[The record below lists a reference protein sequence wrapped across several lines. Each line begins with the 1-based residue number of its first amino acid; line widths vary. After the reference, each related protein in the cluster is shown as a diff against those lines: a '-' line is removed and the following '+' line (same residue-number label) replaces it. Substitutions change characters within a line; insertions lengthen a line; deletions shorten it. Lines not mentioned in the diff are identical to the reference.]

1 MGIEERV
8 IAKLNAELAGKVE
21 SLPRSKELVNKY
33 VDQLNNIEKKLNIDE
48 ESDESENFRIVL
60 TESQNALDTIDEKLD
75 KIKNYEEKIEKHLK
89 KFRKVEEEIHSHLE
103 KITDLER
110 LVEYFRIVQDIQD
123 ISHELSKCIN
133 SKDDQK
139 TVNLFLS
146 LSGSPES
153 SDSVIGR
160 LQDVDAPN
168 LKFYSRQIAIH
179 WHDVIKKKLSSEFE
193 SILKSIKWPNLGH
206 LVDSFNPTKEAIF
219 KLSTLAEYL
228 FLVQLPGY
236 DRFMY
241 VKLSPSIVCPPIPA
255 PIELLIKPFR
265 IRFEYHFMSNRQTNR
280 PDKPEYFFT
289 QILNWA
295 KDNHHFV
302 GEIFQAPATRACA
315 TDNVRLEFVR
325 GLVQLTIEKLIN
337 DIEEISLDEQLFA
350 HLIDEI
356 LSFEQDL
363 KTMLLYP
370 NNIPSAVNVLTQ
382 PVFFIKWLALEEKF
396 TSEKMDIIFCDEN
409 NPWSM
414 LDTFGPSHIISPL
427 TAMPI
432 TVEQELELE
441 ELKIPK
447 CADQFVRL
455 LEAMKERYCILPQPC
470 HQLQFLKLQID
481 LIDSF
486 RRRLVQL
493 HNTGY
498 VSTLNVLNA
507 IFYVTA
513 VLREWG
519 ENVHYLH
526 LHAALLGPNADE
538 ISSVF
543 DKIISELDHWENK
556 LIKQLSSRF
565 VDDIKCKTMTY
576 RHDLWVSMPKQNPSE
591 PFIISQSAGEI
602 FQVTIAV
609 LHDLESALST
619 RIFSSTL
626 RRIAKKLDDYFID
639 SMIMNTKFS
648 EGGSNQFKFDITRN
662 LIPLFGQY
670 SKRPGYLFKNLSDAC
685 TLLSLPF
692 GTALLLHQT
701 LKAGNKTTSSEELQ
715 KMKDALKEVGIISLP
730 ITLAVDVLERRTDIC
745 L

>member
-1 MGIEERV
+1 M
-8 IAKLNAELAGKVE
+8 
-21 SLPRSKELVNKY
+21 
-33 VDQLNNIEKKLNIDE
+33 QLNIDE
-48 ESDESENFRIVL
+48 GEGSESIKLALED
-60 TESQNALDTIDEKLD
+60 SQYAIDSIDETVEY
-75 KIKNYEEKIEKHLK
+75 IKSYETKIEKHLNK
-89 KFRKVEEEIHSHLE
+89 YQKVEHEIHSHLE
-103 KITDLER
+103 KISDLEK

-123 ISHELSKCIN
+123 INHELSKCIH
-133 SKDDQK
+133 SKDDQRI
-139 TVNLFLS
+139 VNLFLS
-146 LSGSPES
+146 LCGSPES
-153 SDSVIGR
+153 TDSVIGR

-168 LKFYSRQIAIH
+168 LKLYSRQIAIH
-179 WHDVIKKKLSSEFE
+179 WHDVIKEKLSNDFE
-193 SILKSIKWPNLGH
+193 SILKNIKWPNLGH
-206 LVDSFNPTKEAIF
+206 LVDSFNPTKDAIN
-219 KLSTLAEYL
+219 KLTTLAEHL

-302 GEIFQAPATRACA
+302 EKIFQAPATRTCA

-337 DIEEISLDEQLFA
+337 DIEEISLDETLFG

-370 NNIPSAVNVLTQ
+370 NNIPSAINVLTQ
-382 PVFFIKWLALEEKF
+382 PIFFVKWLALEEKF
-396 TSEKMDIIFCDEN
+396 TSEKMDLILCDEN
-409 NPWSM
+409 DPWLM
-414 LDTFGPSHIISPL
+414 LDPFGPTNITSPL
-427 TAMPI
+427 TAALS
-432 TVEQELELE
+432 VEHELEIE

-455 LEAMKERYCILPQPC
+455 LEAMKERYCILPQPS

-481 LIDSF
+481 LIDNF
-486 RRRLVQL
+486 RRRLGQL

-507 IFYVTA
+507 IFYVCA

-543 DKIISELDHWENK
+543 DKIAGELDHWENK
-556 LIKQLSSRF
+556 LIKQLSSKF
-565 VDDIKCKTMTY
+565 VDDIKSKTMLF
-576 RHDLWVSMPKQNPSE
+576 RHDSWVSMQKQNSNE
-591 PFIISQSAGEI
+591 PFILSQTAGEI
-602 FQVTIAV
+602 FQVTIAI
-609 LHDLESALST
+609 LHDLETALST
-619 RIFSSTL
+619 RIFNSTL

-648 EGGSNQFKFDITRN
+648 EGGAAQFKFDITRN

-670 SKRPGYLFKNLSDAC
+670 SRRPGYLFKNLSDAC
-685 TLLSLPF
+685 NLISLPF
-692 GTALLLHQT
+692 GTAMLLHST
-701 LKAGNKTTSSEELQ
+701 LKAGNRTTSSEELQ
-715 KMKDALKEVGIISLP
+715 KMKDALKEVGIVSLP
-730 ITLAVDVLERRTDIC
+730 ITLSVDILERRTDIC

>member
-1 MGIEERV
+1 M
-8 IAKLNAELAGKVE
+8 
-21 SLPRSKELVNKY
+21 KEA
-33 VDQLNNIEKKLNIDE
+33 
-48 ESDESENFRIVL
+48 L
-60 TESQNALDTIDEKLD
+60 TESQNAIDSIDEHLE
-75 KIKNYEEKIEKHLK
+75 KIKNYEKKVAKHLEK
-89 KFRKVEEEIHSHLE
+89 YRKVEDEIHSHLE
-103 KITDLER
+103 KINDLER

-133 SKDDQK
+133 SKDEQK
-139 TVNLFLS
+139 IVNLFLS

-153 SDSVIGR
+153 TDSVIGR

-168 LKFYSRQIAIH
+168 LKLYSRQIAIF
-179 WHDVIKKKLSSEFE
+179 WHDTIKKKLSTDFE
-193 SILKSIKWPNLGH
+193 AILKSIKWPNLGH
-206 LVDSFNPTKEAIF
+206 LVDSFNPTKDAIN
-219 KLSTLAEYL
+219 KLATLAEYL

-241 VKLSPSIVCPPIPA
+241 VKLSPSIVCPPIAA

-302 GEIFQAPATRACA
+302 GEIFQGPATRACA

-382 PVFFIKWLALEEKF
+382 PIFFVRWLALEEKF
-396 TSEKMDIIFCDEN
+396 TSEKMDLILSDEN
-409 NPWSM
+409 NPWTM
-414 LDTFGPSHIISPL
+414 LDPFGPSHINTPL
-427 TAMPI
+427 AAALS
-432 TVEQELELE
+432 VEQELELE

-455 LEAMKERYCILPQPC
+455 LEAMKERYCILPQPA

-481 LIDSF
+481 LIDNF

-493 HNTGY
+493 HNTRNA
-498 VSTLNVLNA
+498 STLNVLNA
-507 IFYVTA
+507 IFYVCA

-526 LHAALLGPNADE
+526 LHAALLGPHAE
-538 ISSVF
+538 EVTSVF
-543 DKIISELDHWENK
+543 DKIVGELDHMENK
-556 LIKQLSSRF
+556 LIKQLSSEF
-565 VDDIKCKTMTY
+565 VKNITDKTMTY
-576 RHDLWVSMPKQNPSE
+576 RHDSWVSMPKQGPNE
-591 PFIISQSAGEI
+591 PLILSQSASEI
-602 FQVTIAV
+602 FQVTIAI

-619 RIFSSTL
+619 KIFNSIL

-648 EGGSNQFKFDITRN
+648 EGGAAQLKFDITRN

-670 SKRPGYLFKNLSDAC
+670 SRRPGYLFKNLSDAC

-692 GTALLLHQT
+692 GTAMLLHQT
-701 LKAGNKTTSSEELQ
+701 LKSSNKTTNSEELQ
-715 KMKDALKEVGIISLP
+715 KMKNALKEVGIISLP

>member
-1 MGIEERV
+1 M
-8 IAKLNAELAGKVE
+8 
-21 SLPRSKELVNKY
+21 S
-33 VDQLNNIEKKLNIDE
+33 
-48 ESDESENFRIVL
+48 
-60 TESQNALDTIDEKLD
+60 LDTIEETMQD
-75 KIKNYEEKIEKHLK
+75 ITIYETKIEKHLNK
-89 KFRKVEEEIHSHLE
+89 YRKIEHEIHSHLE
-103 KITDLER
+103 RIEELEK
-110 LVEYFRIVQDIQD
+110 LIEYFRIVQDVQD
-123 ISHELSKCIN
+123 INHELSRCIT

-139 TVNLFLS
+139 VVNLFLS

-153 SDSVIGR
+153 TDSVIGR

-168 LKFYSRQIAIH
+168 LKLYSRKVAIH
-179 WHDVIKKKLSSEFE
+179 WHDVIKQKFSSEFE
-193 SILKSIKWPNLGH
+193 TILKNIKWPNLGH
-206 LVDSFNPTKEAIF
+206 MVESFNPTKDAIN
-219 KLSTLAEYL
+219 KLATLAEHL

-241 VKLSPSIVCPPIPA
+241 VKLSPSIVCPPIA
-255 PIELLIKPFR
+255 TPIELLIKPFR
-265 IRFEYHFMSNRQTNR
+265 IRFEYHFMGNRQTNR

-325 GLVQLTIEKLIN
+325 GLVQLTIEKLVN
-337 DIEEISLDEQLFA
+337 EIEEISLDENLFA

-363 KTMLLYP
+363 RTMLLYP

-382 PVFFIKWLALEEKF
+382 PVFFVKWLALEEKF
-396 TSEKMDIIFCDEN
+396 TSEKMDLILCDEN
-409 NPWSM
+409 DPWLM
-414 LDTFGPSHIISPL
+414 LDPFGPSHITTPL
-427 TAMPI
+427 AATLSTI
-432 TVEQELELE
+432 EQELELE

-455 LEAMKERYCILPQPC
+455 LEAMKERYCILPQPS

-481 LIDSF
+481 LIDNF
-486 RRRLVQL
+486 RRRLGQL

-498 VSTLNVLNA
+498 VNTLNVLNA
-507 IFYVTA
+507 IFYVCA

-538 ISSVF
+538 INSVF
-543 DKIISELDHWENK
+543 DKTVSELDHWENK
-556 LIKQLSSRF
+556 LIKQLSAKF
-565 VDDIKCKTMTY
+565 VDDIKSKTMAY
-576 RHDLWVSMPKQNPSE
+576 RHDFWVSMPKQSPNES
-591 PFIISQSAGEI
+591 FTLSQSAGEM
-602 FQVTIAV
+602 FQVIIAI
-609 LHDLESALST
+609 LHHLETALST
-619 RIFSSTL
+619 KIFNSAL

-648 EGGSNQFKFDITRN
+648 EGGAAQFKFDITRN

-670 SKRPGYLFKNLSDAC
+670 SRRPGFLFKNLSDAC
-685 TLLSLPF
+685 NLLSLPI
-692 GTALLLHQT
+692 GTAILLHQS
-701 LKAGNKTTSSEELQ
+701 LKTSNKTTKADELQ
-715 KMKDALKEVGIISLP
+715 KMKDALKEVGIVSLP